1 MTIFR
6 KADISQK
13 ADVIDFVNYVFS
25 YAHRPH
31 DMKKM
36 VPKIYA
42 DDADSLDITHYLAME
57 EERIKAVVS
66 LLVIEVKVGDEIL
79 KYGFIGNVA
88 VHPYSR
94 GKGYMKELL
103 KLAIEDAKRGGVD
116 IMALG
121 GQRQRYGYF
130 GFEHA
135 GANYHFSVNKN
146 NIRHAMKDIA
156 CDGITF
162 ERISAPDASEIDVA
176 KALYERRPVHTL
188 RPRKEYLHI
197 MHSWQNE
204 FYAVKKNGRM
214 IGYVYGNINELV
226 LEDDRELP
234 QIIKAWFSQG
244 RADTVELSVPPYDLF
259 RIRFLSG
266 ICEAITIKPV
276 ERIRVLNWEKTLRVM
291 LSFKHQYNPLRDG
304 KAEFFIEDEAF
315 RVLVEGGKVTV
326 EKASEMDPSEKE
338 GIPAYTVNQA
348 EMLFFG
354 LQNTLNPTE
363 AYQNWLPIPF
373 FIDVPDIF

>member
-1 MTIFR
+1 MPNYV

-13 ADVIDFVNYVFS
+13 ADIIDFVNYVFS
-25 YAHRPH
+25 YAHYPH

-57 EERIKAVVS
+57 EGKIKAVIS
-66 LLVIEVKVGDEIL
+66 LLVIEVQVGGEIL

-94 GKGYMKELL
+94 GKGYMKDLL
-103 KLAIEDAKRGGVD
+103 KMAIEDSERIGVD

-135 GANYHFSVNKN
+135 GAYYHFSITKT
-146 NIRHAMKDIA
+146 NIRHAMKDVA

-162 ERISAPDASEIDVA
+162 ERISDPEAAEIDIA
-176 KALYERRPVHTL
+176 KELYEKRPVHTL
-188 RPRKEYLHI
+188 RPRKEFLHI

-204 FYAVKKNGRM
+204 LQAVKKDGRM
-214 IGYVYGNINELV
+214 IGYIYGNIHELV
-226 LEDDRELP
+226 LENDRDLP
-234 QIIKAWFSQG
+234 QVIKAWFEQG
-244 RADTVELSVPPYDLF
+244 RADTLGLAVQPYESE
-259 RIRFLSG
+259 RIRFFSS
-266 ICEAITIKPV
+266 ICESMSVGPV
-276 ERIRVLNWEKTLRVM
+276 ERVRVLNWEKVLRV
-291 LSFKHQYNPLRDG
+291 LLEFKHQYCPLQDG
-304 KAEFFIEDEAF
+304 EAAF
-315 RVLVEGGKVTV
+315 RIENEAYRMLVQCGKVSV
-326 EKASEMDPSEKE
+326 EKVGEQNLLADET
-338 GIPAYTVNQA
+338 IPKYSINQA

-354 LQNTLNPTE
+354 LQNTLNPEET
-363 AYQNWLPIPF
+363 YKNWLPVPF
-373 FIDVPDIF
+373 FIDTPDKF